1 MADTRLP
8 STDAKAGSD
17 ARSQAWSQA
26 CSKAWSKA
34 WGGPVARGRPSHGF
48 TLVEVLVALSI
59 MAVIAAMAWQ
69 GLDAMVRSRDAAQTS
84 ADATLRTGTAL
95 AQWETDLWAVL
106 PTGVAPALRFDGAQV
121 QITREA
127 PGGGVQVVVWR
138 QRDGAW
144 WRWASPGVTRSGELR
159 QLWERSQQLMGGE
172 PNTVKVLEGLTDL
185 QLYFHRDNAWT
196 NAQSTGDRDPAPAEP
211 SPPGALPPSG
221 EERLPNAVRLV
232 LNLPAGTLTRDLLMP
247 PQP

>member
-1 MADTRLP
+1 MSTRTCIRPAACRP
-8 STDAKAGSD
+8 SGR
-17 ARSQAWSQA
+17 RS
-26 CSKAWSKA
+26 
-34 WGGPVARGRPSHGF
+34 ARGSGPERGF

-59 MAVIAAMAWQ
+59 MAVIAGMAWQ
-69 GLDAMVRSRDAAQTS
+69 GLEVMVRSRDAAQSS
-84 ADATLRTGTAL
+84 ADTTLRTGTAL
-95 AQWETDLWAVL
+95 AQWEADLWAVL
-106 PTGVAPALRFDGAQV
+106 PTGVTPALRFDGAQV
-121 QITREA
+121 QMTREA

-144 WRWASPGVTRSGELR
+144 WRWASPGVTRSGDLVR
-159 QLWERSQQLMGGE
+159 LWDRSGQLLGSE
-172 PNTVKVLEGLTDL
+172 PNTVRVLEGLEGV

-196 NAQSTGDRDPAPAEP
+196 NAQSTGERQIAPGSPAEP
-211 SPPGALPPSG
+211 APPGALPPAA

>member
-1 MADTRLP
+1 MVPEPHSAAASRLSHRQ
-8 STDAKAGSD
+8 STQGR
-17 ARSQAWSQA
+17 AR
-26 CSKAWSKA
+26 
-34 WGGPVARGRPSHGF
+34 RRGF

-59 MAVIAAMAWQ
+59 MAVIAGMAWQ
-69 GLDAMVRSRDAAQTS
+69 GLEAMVRSRDAAQAS

-106 PTGVAPALRFDGAQV
+106 PTGVTPALRFDGAQV
-121 QITREA
+121 QVTREA
-127 PGGGVQVVVWR
+127 PGGGVQVVVWS

-144 WRWASPGVTRSGELR
+144 WRWASPGVTRASDLE
-159 QLWERSQQLMGGE
+159 QLWERSQRLLGSE
-172 PNTVKVLEGLTDL
+172 PNTVKVLEGLAGV

-196 NAQSTGDRDPAPAEP
+196 NAQSTGDRQAAPGATTETT
-211 SPPGALPPSG
+211 PPGALPPLG

-232 LNLPAGTLTRDLLMP
+232 LSLPAGTLTRDLLMP

>member
-1 MADTRLP
+1 MSTRTCIRPAECRP
-8 STDAKAGSD
+8 SGR
-17 ARSQAWSQA
+17 RS
-26 CSKAWSKA
+26 
-34 WGGPVARGRPSHGF
+34 ARGCGPERGF

-59 MAVIAAMAWQ
+59 MAVIAGMAWQ
-69 GLDAMVRSRDAAQTS
+69 GLEAMVRSRDAAQTS

-95 AQWETDLWAVL
+95 AQWEADLWAVL
-106 PTGVAPALRFDGAQV
+106 PTGVTPALRFDGAQV
-121 QITREA
+121 QMTREA

-144 WRWASPGVTRSGELR
+144 WRWASPGVTRSGDLA
-159 QLWERSQQLMGGE
+159 QLWERSGQLLGSE
-172 PNTVKVLEGLTDL
+172 PNTVRVLEGLAGV

-196 NAQSTGDRDPAPAEP
+196 NAQSTGERQGTPGAPAEP
-211 SPPGALPPSG
+211 APPGALPPSG

>member
-1 MADTRLP
+1 MVRGPFSTVASRP
-8 STDAKAGSD
+8 SD
-17 ARSQAWSQA
+17 RWSAQ
-26 CSKAWSKA
+26 
-34 WGGPVARGRPSHGF
+34 GRARGRGF

-59 MAVIAAMAWQ
+59 MAVIAGMAWQ
-69 GLDAMVRSRDAAQTS
+69 GLEAMVRSRDAAQAS

-106 PTGVAPALRFDGAQV
+106 PTGVTPALRFDGAQV
-121 QITREA
+121 QVTREA
-127 PGGGVQVVVWR
+127 PGGGVQVVVWS

-144 WRWASPGVTRSGELR
+144 WRWASPGVTRASDLE
-159 QLWERSQQLMGGE
+159 QLWERSQRLLGSE
-172 PNTVKVLEGLTDL
+172 PNTVKVLEGLAGV

-196 NAQSTGDRDPAPAEP
+196 NAQSTGDRQAAPGATTETT
-211 SPPGALPPSG
+211 PPGALPPLG

-232 LNLPAGTLTRDLLMP
+232 LSLPAGTLTRDLLMP

>member
-1 MADTRLP
+1 MSTRTCIRPAACRP
-8 STDAKAGSD
+8 SGR
-17 ARSQAWSQA
+17 RS
-26 CSKAWSKA
+26 
-34 WGGPVARGRPSHGF
+34 ARGCGPERGF

-59 MAVIAAMAWQ
+59 MAVIAGMAWQ
-69 GLDAMVRSRDAAQTS
+69 GLEAMVRSRDAAQTS

-95 AQWETDLWAVL
+95 AQWEADLWAVL
-106 PTGVAPALRFDGAQV
+106 PTGVTPALRFDGAQV

-144 WRWASPGVTRSGELR
+144 WRWASPGVTRSGDLA
-159 QLWERSQQLMGGE
+159 QLWERSGQLLGSE
-172 PNTVKVLEGLTDL
+172 PNTVRVLEGLAGV

-196 NAQSTGDRDPAPAEP
+196 NAQSTGERQGAPGAPAEP
-211 SPPGALPPSG
+211 APPGALPPSG

-232 LNLPAGTLTRDLLMP
+232 LSLPAGTLTRDLLMP

>member
-1 MADTRLP
+1 MVRGPHSAVACRP
-8 STDAKAGSD
+8 SG
-17 ARSQAWSQA
+17 R
-26 CSKAWSKA
+26 CSAQ
-34 WGGPVARGRPSHGF
+34 GRGRGRGF

-59 MAVIAAMAWQ
+59 MAVIAGMAWQ
-69 GLDAMVRSRDAAQTS
+69 GLEAMVRSRDAAQAS

-106 PTGVAPALRFDGAQV
+106 PTGVTPALRFDGAQV
-121 QITREA
+121 QVTREA
-127 PGGGVQVVVWR
+127 PGGGVQVVVWS

-144 WRWASPGVTRSGELR
+144 WRWASPGATRAADLE
-159 QLWERSQQLMGGE
+159 QLWERSQRLLGSE
-172 PNTVKVLEGLTDL
+172 PNTVKVLEGLAGV

-196 NAQSTGDRDPAPAEP
+196 NAQSTGDRKAEP
-211 SPPGALPPSG
+211 GTPPESAPPGALPPSG

-232 LNLPAGTLTRDLLMP
+232 LSLPAGTLTRDLLMP